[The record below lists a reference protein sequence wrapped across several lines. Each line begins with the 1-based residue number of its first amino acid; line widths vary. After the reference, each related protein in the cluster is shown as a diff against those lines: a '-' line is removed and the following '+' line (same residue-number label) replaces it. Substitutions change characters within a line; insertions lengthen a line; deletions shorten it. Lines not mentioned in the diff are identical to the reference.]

1 MAGQI
6 QSMIDKIIA
15 ERSRGNATLATT
27 TRTKLMLKGID
38 PGKWTATSPD
48 DAAMVARVRQVATEL
63 NVSL

>member
-6 QSMIDKIIA
+6 HKMLEQIIA
-15 ERSRGNATLATT
+15 ERSRGNATIAIT

-38 PGKWTATSPD
+38 ADKYNAMSPD
-48 DAAMVARVRQVATEL
+48 DPATIARVRQVATEL